1 MPNFKKQY
9 PKYPESNLMIHFV
22 QLKDQGIYTL
32 RANNSNVVKLLNF
45 SLTVYEK
52 PHVILIE
59 AELKTFYTL
68 NQSAI
73 FACQATGNPKPNITW
88 FYKMCPD
95 YNSTHNCKTV
105 ELKAEQSR
113 NSFYS
118 KLKVNLAA
126 FGEIICKACHLYACD
141 SKGHGSQITD
151 LVDDAPYG
159 LIGPE
164 ETYYGD
170 NVTITCAAVKSK
182 YLYLIW
188 LDDRFEKISNSEK
201 IHLTSKVTNFTVRKE
216 LLIYNVSQLDEKD
229 YYCDVKSNYRS
240 IKRIRYSLVSKL
252 PRKPYFIKDNMNSTN
267 VTELSTDAQ
276 NVIHLLC
283 YVGGM
288 PSPNLTWYKDDEPLD
303 LPEDRFSLLSNSQ
316 KLILRYLI
324 TKKQLLK
331 AGLTHFDNGAVD
343 LINPDLT
350 VNDQAEY
357 LPYDEKWEFPRKK
370 LQLGQQLGSGAF
382 GVVVKAEASGICATE
397 AVTTV
402 AVKMVHENAES
413 AYVRALVKEF
423 KIMMHLGQHLNVVNL
438 LGASTKN
445 IVKREFLV
453 ILEACAY
460 GNLQDYLIYH
470 RQNFINQIDP
480 STEQNIWV
488 QHRPI
493 IQIRVHYNNDLQPG
507 WRSNYEANYENW
519 KPKCICSHDLLSW
532 SYQVAHGMEYLSRRN
547 VLHCDLAARNIL
559 LADNNVVKICDFG
572 LAQTLYKD
580 MNYTRLNNVKL
591 PFKWMATESLRDGV
605 FSTKSDVWSYGI
617 VLWELFTLAEPP
629 YAGMHA
635 FEVYQKLMDG
645 YRMGIPRYATKH
657 LYNIMLKCWE
667 DDSALRPSF
676 TELSKSIGVLLDE
689 GTRKHFEKLYHE
701 YEVINMN
708 ADLIKEND
716 YLANMSSTDQVAL
729 ALPQQYYQNRLLEVE
744 NPLYFLVT

>member
-1 MPNFKKQY
+1 MTNIQSTLKQIQETENIYFDLITSKLVINNITDNDEDPNISFINLKARNGNKTHRVDDLVIFTAFIDAYPPPTLTWFTPNGTEIVLGRKFRMPNYKKQY
-9 PKYPESNLMIHFV
+9 PKYPESNLINPLV
-22 QLKDQGIYTL
+22 QLEDQGIYTL

-45 SLTVYEK
+45 SLTVYEE

-59 AELKTFYTL
+59 EELKSFYTL
-68 NQSAI
+68 NQSAT

-95 YNSTHNCKTV
+95 YYSTHDCKIV

-118 KLKVNLAA
+118 KLKVNLVA

-141 SKGHGSQITD
+141 SKRHGIQITD

-182 YLYLIW
+182 YLFLIW
-188 LDDRFEKISNSEK
+188 LDDCFEKIINTAK
-201 IHLTSKVTNFTVRKE
+201 IHLTSKVTNFTVREE
-216 LLIYNVSQLDEKD
+216 LLIYNISQLDEKD
-229 YYCDVKSNYRS
+229 YYCKVKSDYGT
-240 IKRIRYSLVSKL
+240 IKKIRYSLVSKL

-267 VTELSTDAQ
+267 ITELSTDAR

-283 YVGGM
+283 YVGGT
-288 PSPNLTWYKDDEPLD
+288 PTPNITWYKDDEPLD
-303 LPEDRFSLLSNSQ
+303 LPEDRLSLLSNSQ
-316 KLILRYLI
+316 KLILRYLVKDDSGNYSCRAENRFGKTEKFQMVNVTEVENRFLQLTLIVWFIVILILLLIHFSFKVLHKKI

-331 AGLTHFDNGAVD
+331 AGLTNFNNGAVD

-357 LPYDEKWEFPRKK
+357 LPYDEKWEFPREK

-413 AYVRALVKEF
+413 VYVRALVKEF

-438 LGASTKN
+438 LGACTKN

-480 STEQNIWV
+480 ST
-488 QHRPI
+488 
-493 IQIRVHYNNDLQPG
+493 
-507 WRSNYEANYENW
+507 
-519 KPKCICSHDLLSW
+519 
-532 SYQVAHGMEYLSRRN
+532 
-547 VLHCDLAARNIL
+547 
-559 LADNNVVKICDFG
+559 
-572 LAQTLYKD
+572 
-580 MNYTRLNNVKL
+580 
-591 PFKWMATESLRDGV
+591 
-605 FSTKSDVWSYGI
+605 
-617 VLWELFTLAEPP
+617 
-629 YAGMHA
+629 
-635 FEVYQKLMDG
+635 
-645 YRMGIPRYATKH
+645 
-657 LYNIMLKCWE
+657 
-667 DDSALRPSF
+667 
-676 TELSKSIGVLLDE
+676 
-689 GTRKHFEKLYHE
+689 
-701 YEVINMN
+701 
-708 ADLIKEND
+708 
-716 YLANMSSTDQVAL
+716 
-729 ALPQQYYQNRLLEVE
+729 
-744 NPLYFLVT
+744 